1 MVKKKELSLPLEYM
15 GTTGSRL
22 PLMYELPAVGAFSQQ
37 GVHGVVRAVST
48 HRSKR
53 PFQQLGASQPTV
65 RVED

>member
-37 GVHGVVRAVST
+37 GVHGDRAVSSREYMET
-48 HRSKR
+48 E
-53 PFQQLGASQPTV
+53 L
-65 RVED
+65 